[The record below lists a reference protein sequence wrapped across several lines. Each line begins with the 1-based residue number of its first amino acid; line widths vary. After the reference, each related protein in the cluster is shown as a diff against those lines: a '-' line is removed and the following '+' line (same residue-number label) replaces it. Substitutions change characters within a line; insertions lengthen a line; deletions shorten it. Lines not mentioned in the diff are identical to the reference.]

1 MTIAN
6 EELNNALFQL
16 IHADQSIDWK
26 AVNELVTQGAD
37 VNAINKD
44 GHNILTYFLDELWMS
59 GMDLVI
65 NEGAL
70 QAEAEFDRQLAIVNQ
85 LIDLGVKADHIVAE
99 DDSTCLDYVRFTNNY
114 KLIEPLIKAGA
125 NPNRKSEEDGCTV
138 IDDIAS
144 DIHITH
150 GHPIPVGYWEA
161 MYQIL
166 LKYDEQNLSGD

>member
-16 IHADQSIDWK
+16 IHADRLIDWI
-26 AVNELVTQGAD
+26 AVNELVTQRAD

-44 GHNILTYFLDELWMS
+44 GHNLLTYFLDKLWMS

-85 LIDLGVKADHIVAE
+85 LIDLGVNASHIV
-99 DDSTCLDYVRFTNNY
+99 
-114 KLIEPLIKAGA
+114 
-125 NPNRKSEEDGCTV
+125 
-138 IDDIAS
+138 
-144 DIHITH
+144 
-150 GHPIPVGYWEA
+150 
-161 MYQIL
+161 
-166 LKYDEQNLSGD
+166 